1 MANELLNPT
10 QGTAAQE
17 GRPSWDQFANYVDT
31 HLLQRPDTSGDDSGT
46 EIDFAELK
54 DGTLV
59 ELVEDSNDPDC
70 ACLAVWKDGET
81 RLVGRLERDGREL
94 IPLPRKN
101 ELLGHV
107 RLPRGV
113 LPYESVQAL
122 LSRLECLIS
131 QCVDVDE
138 KYLPVLADFV
148 LSTWFVDQLPVAP
161 YLSVVGLP
169 QSGKTTLLRVLS
181 LVCRRPLLIAD
192 ITPASFYHACA
203 RFMPTLL
210 IDEARSVGCD
220 RILRLLRSGTTRDVL
235 AVRNNRSFYPYGAK
249 VISWLEPPDDPGLN
263 SRCVLISMSAAK
275 NTALVSVD
283 EPQVQ
288 QSAADLQAQL
298 LRFRFESYKKLQL
311 GRISGDEILRPR
323 TRDILLALSAAHAHD
338 AKRTE
343 RLLEFFQSGQGVPPE
358 PLGPEQ
364 NAVLSALFAVTH
376 LQKDFSSMRVGDLT
390 RIVNLFLARAGEH
403 LRLAPRKVGA
413 VLTSLHCCTRSRTNA
428 GLAISVNRQD
438 AEKLHQL
445 AARYGI
451 DGFADECLPISLDH
465 CSLCRTTGLNKKRA
479 DSAAPGR
486 VDLGQEAFNLLSK
499 LSSYSYRKAPKQQR
513 ETHVVMGTKAPGS
526 RRCDWSKYEKR
537 YRVTE
542 RIKTCPIRKN
552 RQSSKRKLRISSH
565 CETWG

>member
-10 QGTAAQE
+10 QGTVVQE
-17 GRPSWDQFANYVDT
+17 DGRSWAEFENYVNT
-31 HLLQRPDTSGDDSGT
+31 HLLQRPDTSENDSGT
-46 EIDFAELK
+46 EVDFAELK

-59 ELVEDSNDPDC
+59 ELVEDAHDPDR
-70 ACLAVWKDGET
+70 ACLAVWKDGEA
-81 RLVGRLERDGREL
+81 RFVDRLEKDGQ
-94 IPLPRKN
+94 IFVPLPRKN

-235 AVRNNRSFYPYGAK
+235 AVRNNRSFYPCGAK
-249 VISWLEPPDDPGLN
+249 VLSWLEPPDDPALN
-263 SRCVLISMSAAK
+263 SRCVLISMSEAK

-298 LRFRFESYKKLQL
+298 LRFRFES
-311 GRISGDEILRPR
+311 
-323 TRDILLALSAAHAHD
+323 
-338 AKRTE
+338 
-343 RLLEFFQSGQGVPPE
+343 
-358 PLGPEQ
+358 
-364 NAVLSALFAVTH
+364 
-376 LQKDFSSMRVGDLT
+376 
-390 RIVNLFLARAGEH
+390 
-403 LRLAPRKVGA
+403 
-413 VLTSLHCCTRSRTNA
+413 
-428 GLAISVNRQD
+428 
-438 AEKLHQL
+438 
-445 AARYGI
+445 
-451 DGFADECLPISLDH
+451 
-465 CSLCRTTGLNKKRA
+465 
-479 DSAAPGR
+479 
-486 VDLGQEAFNLLSK
+486 
-499 LSSYSYRKAPKQQR
+499 
-513 ETHVVMGTKAPGS
+513 
-526 RRCDWSKYEKR
+526 
-537 YRVTE
+537 
-542 RIKTCPIRKN
+542 
-552 RQSSKRKLRISSH
+552 
-565 CETWG
+565 